1 MRHLNNGVTS
11 VNFQFQI
18 YEEFIFQ
25 FLQFRKRSGKLS
37 QFIFMLSFYATLLWI
52 SSVGIWF
59 FGILFLWCLCLM
71 CSDWYGMVY
80 WNFRKLMKT
89 KKSIVLSDI
98 LLSGKWNDVSL
109 PEGGGGLYNCCRIY
123 HTPPLGYLFFL
134 CSISRI

>member
-37 QFIFMLSFYATLLWI
+37 QFIFILSFYATLLWI

-59 FGILFLWCLCLM
+59 SILLMLMFAQCILKFMKIDRNNRIVSLW
-71 CSDWYGMVY
+71 GKKEV
-80 WNFRKLMKT
+80 NFFFFSSHLSEMNPLN
-89 KKSIVLSDI
+89 IVLTYTMVRFYFPNTMKNV
-98 LLSGKWNDVSL
+98 GVV
-109 PEGGGGLYNCCRIY
+109 
-123 HTPPLGYLFFL
+123 
-134 CSISRI
+134 